1 MVSKHKECYVIT
13 DSMCYWY
20 AFMVVEVAKTYYSS
34 TPKNPNG
41 THSICSMLSGLN
53 VLPSQNVPPEVPPDT
68 DVVSDLPPRAGYY
81 RWVNMSKTW
90 MEELDIVAK
99 KYEDERRA
107 NPKPIPA
114 TLKEQFSEV
123 EEQGL
128 KRGREERREEVEQL
142 KEDAERAKENAERE
156 RQLRLKVEEQLRALL
171 AQ

>member
-1 MVSKHKECYVIT
+1 M
-13 DSMCYWY
+13 
-20 AFMVVEVAKTYYSS
+20 
-34 TPKNPNG
+34 
-41 THSICSMLSGLN
+41 
-53 VLPSQNVPPEVPPDT
+53 
-68 DVVSDLPPRAGYY
+68 
-81 RWVNMSKTW
+81 
-90 MEELDIVAK
+90 AK

-128 KRGREERREEVEQL
+128 KRGREERREEIEQL
-142 KEDAERAKENAERE
+142 KEDAERE